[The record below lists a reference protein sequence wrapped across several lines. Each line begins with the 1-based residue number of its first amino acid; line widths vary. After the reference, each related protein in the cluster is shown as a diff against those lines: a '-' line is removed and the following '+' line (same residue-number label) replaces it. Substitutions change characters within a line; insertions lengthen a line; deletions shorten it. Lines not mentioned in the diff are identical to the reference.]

1 MPTASSPSLKSLS
14 GRAIP
19 PLAMGGLARHGA
31 LRRRSGALSGALS
44 RTRSGARIGALA
56 WAILGVSVVAG
67 VMAAPRASAAET
79 APEVRV
85 LLYRGPGPVR
95 VAGAR
100 LTAETGG
107 ERMLRDGRPAGR
119 RLAWPGP
126 VKVEGTGYCG
136 RVVATAL
143 DGELRV
149 VNEVSVERY
158 VEGTLL
164 REVYPGWGAA
174 VLRAQA
180 VVART
185 YALHRRRRARAR
197 GAGWD
202 VTAGAE
208 SQVYGGMAAEAPAAR
223 DAVAATRGQ
232 VLLWRGEPILA
243 AYHSA
248 SGGRTASAEEVWGRP
263 VPYLVSV
270 PVDGEEISPKTYWRI
285 PVSAATL
292 GQALGGQGRP
302 VGPVVEVRVLE
313 RSPSG
318 RVRRA
323 LLRGAGGAA
332 ELDGRELR
340 RLAGGLPSTRFEVRA
355 GAGEAEKEFLFVGTG
370 YGHGVGMSQW
380 GAHAMARQGARYRE
394 ILERFYPGTELRSG
408 WGAGEGG

>member
-1 MPTASSPSLKSLS
+1 MPTASSPSLKRPS

-19 PLAMGGLARHGA
+19 PLAMGGAARHGA
-31 LRRRSGALSGALS
+31 LRRRSGTLG
-44 RTRSGARIGALA
+44 
-56 WAILGVSVVAG
+56 WAVLGVSAVAG
-67 VMAAPRASAAET
+67 MTVAPQASAT
-79 APEVRV
+79 QTGPEVRV
-85 LLYRGPGPVR
+85 LLYRGSGPVR
-95 VAGAR
+95 VGGAR
-100 LTAETGG
+100 LEAEAGG
-107 ERMLRDGRPAGR
+107 DRVLRDGRPAGR

-126 VKVEGTGYCG
+126 VEVGGTGYRG
-136 RVVATAL
+136 RVVVAAR

-185 YALHRRRRARAR
+185 YALYRRSRARAR

-208 SQVYGGMAAEAPAAR
+208 SQVYAGMAAEAPAAR

-263 VPYLVSV
+263 VPYLVSL
-270 PVDGEEISPKTYWRI
+270 PVDGEEISPETYWRI
-285 PVSAATL
+285 PVAAATL
-292 GQALGGQGRP
+292 GRALGEQGQP
-302 VGPVVEVRVLE
+302 VGPVVEVKVLE

-323 LLRGAGGAA
+323 LLRGAGGAV

-355 GAGEAEKEFLFVGTG
+355 VRAGAGEAEEEFLFVGTG

-380 GAHAMARQGARYRE
+380 GAHAMARQGASYRE

>member
-1 MPTASSPSLKSLS
+1 M
-14 GRAIP
+14 
-19 PLAMGGLARHGA
+19 
-31 LRRRSGALSGALS
+31 
-44 RTRSGARIGALA
+44 
-56 WAILGVSVVAG
+56 
-67 VMAAPRASAAET
+67 MAAPPAPAAET

-85 LLYRGPGPVR
+85 LLYRGFGPVR

-100 LTAETGG
+100 LEAETGG
-107 ERMLRDGRPAGR
+107 DRVLRDGRPAGR

-126 VKVEGTGYCG
+126 VEVEGAGYRG
-136 RVVATAL
+136 RVVVAAVA
-143 DGELRV
+143 GELRV

-164 REVYPGWGAA
+164 REVYPGWGSA

-185 YALHRRRRARAR
+185 YALHRRSRARAR
-197 GAGWD
+197 SAAWD
-202 VTAGAE
+202 LTAGAE
-208 SQVYGGMAAEAPAAR
+208 SQVYGGMAAEAPSAR
-223 DAVAATRGQ
+223 DAVTATRGQ

-270 PVDGEEISPKTYWRI
+270 TVDGEEISPETYWRI

-292 GQALGGQGRP
+292 GRALGERGRS
-302 VGPVVEVRVLE
+302 VGPVAEVQVLE

-323 LLRGAGGAA
+323 LLRGPDGAV
-332 ELDGRELR
+332 ELDGRDLR
-340 RLAGGLPSTRFEVRA
+340 RVAGGLPSTRFEVRA
-355 GAGEAEKEFLFVGTG
+355 GSGEAEEEFLFVGTG

-380 GAHAMARQGARYRE
+380 GAHAMARQGASYRE
-394 ILERFYPGTELRSG
+394 ILERFYPGTELRAG
-408 WGAGEGG
+408 WGAGEEG